1 MIAVDVLYCPDVS
14 SNVYFATIAIS
25 ADEYGEE
32 YYRNK
37 YHNDGWLNIDRDMLI
52 LSFSN
57 ISVKL
62 WFWTSIRSAGQEV
75 LV

>member
-1 MIAVDVLYCPDVS
+1 MIAVNVLYCPDVS
-14 SNVYFATIAIS
+14 SYIYFATISIS
-25 ADEYGEE
+25 VDEYCAEH
-32 YYRNK
+32 YRNK
-37 YHNDGWLNIDRDMLI
+37 YHNDGWLNIARDMLI

-62 WFWTSIRSAGQEV
+62 WFWTIIRSAGQEV